1 MRQRAGGWRSPGTYM
16 VQGEGDGEC
25 QIVPR
30 LGRMRSEK
38 SVDFSFR
45 SLMISERILVAW
57 LGQNILRKSERPGM
71 SGMYHHH
78 MDEELTV
85 YVCFSL
91 GFA

>member
-1 MRQRAGGWRSPGTYM
+1 M

-25 QIVPR
+25 QMVPS

-45 SLMISERILVAW
+45 SLMISERILVTW

-71 SGMYHHH
+71 SGMYHH
-78 MDEELTV
+78 MDEEFTV

-91 GFA
+91 EFAKAHPDLPTAPR